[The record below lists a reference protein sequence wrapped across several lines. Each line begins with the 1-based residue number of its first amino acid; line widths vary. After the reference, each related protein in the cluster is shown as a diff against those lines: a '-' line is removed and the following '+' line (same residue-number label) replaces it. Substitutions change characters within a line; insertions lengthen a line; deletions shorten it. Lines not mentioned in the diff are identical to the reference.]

1 MDDKGFW
8 IMVGTFAAVCI
19 IIAAIATVGVHL
31 QRIQEVRTEI
41 CDGSHACRVVNVKF
55 YNMNNLPVDSL
66 NAAAERIIK
75 EVNK

>member
-1 MDDKGFW
+1 MNDKGLW

-19 IIAAIATVGVHL
+19 MIAAIAIVGVHV
-31 QRIQEVRTEI
+31 RGIQEVRTEI

-75 EVNK
+75 EVSK